1 MVLAKSLTE
10 TDEPCAPA
18 LTAAQLRERGED
30 FGLEQ
35 RAFAC
40 GAELARLV
48 PTLSGPLQ
56 RFFARAA
63 TFGQADRVGFSPSVE
78 ATAQDIGTVLDAA
91 CSRRVVLF
99 GASEGGPA
107 CIRFAADH
115 PDRVA
120 GLVLFA
126 ALAKGSS
133 APDYPHALHA
143 EQHTAWLQQMVS
155 AWGGPAGIETFA
167 PSLKGDAKARTCKPC
182 LTASGSSSPTLPGN
196 AVTVAYYA
204 PCAGIRRLAAIFA
217 GQAASGRSSKLI
229 LD

>member
-1 MVLAKSLTE
+1 
-10 TDEPCAPA
+10 
-18 LTAAQLRERGED
+18 
-30 FGLEQ
+30 
-35 RAFAC
+35 
-40 GAELARLV
+40 
-48 PTLSGPLQ
+48 
-56 RFFARAA
+56 
-63 TFGQADRVGFSPSVE
+63 
-78 ATAQDIGTVLDAA
+78 
-91 CSRRVVLF
+91 VLF
-99 GASEGGPA
+99 TSP
-107 CIRFAADH
+107 
-115 PDRVA
+115 
-120 GLVLFA
+120 
-126 ALAKGSS
+126 AKGSA

-143 EQHTAWLQQMVS
+143 DQYAAWLQQMVS